1 MPVESASSLD
11 LAELWES
18 VSRLTAS
25 GRWHDAEV
33 TLRAVAE
40 STGSHE
46 ARISLGTL
54 LADRGQ
60 LHAAVREWT
69 RVIDSA
75 YVGGDRAALSAV
87 YHNLAA
93 IYRQLGD
100 VDLARRFQQRSLT
113 LQDACGPED
122 LLQLA
127 NDALST
133 RSWDLAESL
142 LDAAAG
148 FASNGVET
156 SDLTHQILATRGLLL
171 GLRGRPLVGIP
182 LLRRSFHQNRLA
194 GNDLLAGKD
203 LVNLA
208 ALFDQTE
215 RPGLAILCL
224 RGALR
229 YFRAAEDAVEVNR
242 ARYLLR
248 SAARARAW
256 REFSPSC
263 N

>member
-40 STGSHE
+40 STGSRE

-75 YVGGDRAALSAV
+75 HVSGDRAALAAV

-93 IYRQLGD
+93 VYRQLGD
-100 VDLARRFQQRSLT
+100 VDLARRFQQRSLAH
-113 LQDACGPED
+113 QDSCGPED

-148 FASNGVET
+148 FAGHGAET
-156 SDLTHQILATRGLLL
+156 SDLAPQILATRGLLL
-171 GLRGRPLVGIP
+171 GLRGRPRVGIP
-182 LLRRSFHQNRLA
+182 LLRRSLQQNRLA
-194 GNDLLAGKD
+194 GDDLLAGKD

-208 ALFDQTE
+208 ALFDQTD
-215 RPGLAILCL
+215 RPGLAMLCL
-224 RGALR
+224 RAAQR
-229 YFRAAEDAVEVNR
+229 YFRAAEDAVEMNR
-242 ARYLLR
+242 VRYLWR
-248 SAARARAW
+248 SFARARAW
-256 REFSPSC
+256 KRFSPDC

>member
-11 LAELWES
+11 LAELWDS
-18 VSRLTAS
+18 LSRLTAS

-46 ARISLGTL
+46 ARISLGAL

-60 LHAAVREWT
+60 LHAAVLEWT
-69 RVIDSA
+69 RVIDTA
-75 YVGGDRAALSAV
+75 YARGDRAALAAV

-93 IYRQLGD
+93 VYRQLGD
-100 VDLARRFQQRSLT
+100 LDLARRFQQRSLS
-113 LQDACGPED
+113 LQDGCGPED

-133 RSWDLAESL
+133 GAWDLAESL
-142 LDAAAG
+142 LDAADG
-148 FASNGVET
+148 FARATPEDA
-156 SDLTHQILATRGLLL
+156 DLSQQILATRGVLM
-171 GLRGRPLVGIP
+171 GLRGQPLAGIP
-182 LLRRSFHQNRLA
+182 LLRRAYRQNRTA

-215 RPGLAILCL
+215 RPGLASLCL
-224 RGALR
+224 RSSLR
-229 YFRAAEDAVEVNR
+229 HFRAAEDAVEVNR
-242 ARYLLR
+242 TRHLLR
-248 SAARARAW
+248 RAVRSRAW
-256 REFSPSC
+256 KKFSPSC